1 ASWLDSHP
9 MVQTVLFPPLPSSEY
24 FHNWKKYFTGGG
36 SLMSIVLTQKY
47 QDQDLE
53 KFFDNM
59 QIFSMGYSWGG
70 FESLATPVRI
80 QKERKSYLEKLEN
93 TIVRIHVGLEDSE
106 DLITDLDSAFKRL

>member
-1 ASWLDSHP
+1 
-9 MVQTVLFPPLPSSEY
+9 
-24 FHNWKKYFTGGG
+24 
-36 SLMSIVLTQKY
+36 MSIVLNQKY
-47 QDQDLE
+47 HDQDLE
-53 KFFDNM
+53 KFFDDM

-80 QKERKSYLEKLEN
+80 QKDRKSSLEKLGN